1 MDKDLPEGL
10 AAYIPEAGPHAA
22 CPLAETVF
30 ERPGIGL
37 LEFAI
42 KSRAYRCVE
51 WLLQH
56 GVPAGPHLTNDTYQ
70 IVPMVRVLGFIRDV
84 RMAQLLI
91 RYGAPV
97 NGPTGWIYEDH
108 GNITRLRFE
117 HSLLAMSWVRRK
129 SEEDWR
135 LTRLLLCHGARL
147 HEQERNQYPR
157 LAVMHDI
164 MIVRVVKCAQ
174 TCLAL
179 LARAPFQQKCLRRDW
194 VRRYVWP
201 TRYEQE
207 WSPAICVPWDT

>member
-22 CPLAETVF
+22 CPLAEMVF
-30 ERPGIGL
+30 ERPGVGL

-70 IVPMVRVLGFIRDV
+70 FVPMARVLMLVREV

-108 GNITRLRFE
+108 RDNARPRFE
-117 HSLLAMSWVRRK
+117 HSLLAMAYVRQE
-129 SEEDWR
+129 SEGDWQ
-135 LTRLLLCHGARL
+135 LARLLLCHGARL

-157 LAVMHDI
+157 LAAVHDI
-164 MIVRVVKCAQ
+164 MAVRAFNCAQ

-201 TRYEQE
+201 RRYEQE
-207 WSPAICVPWDT
+207 WSPALPVLWDM